1 MNMKRTRD
9 IRVIRTQT
17 ALLEALEDL
26 IKTKKLSNIT
36 ITELCTAAK
45 INRNTFYYHYN
56 NIFEF
61 LDEHKKLIIDDLNDI
76 AEISKTHNKQNLV
89 EVFAVLKKHPHFLN
103 ILISPN
109 CDLDF
114 FNEIFDVASSK
125 ASIIFSKDPNTL
137 TNRERLLC
145 SYCNAGCNAVI
156 ITWIMND
163 MKESPEEIADFIWTS
178 SKNGIFSLLFPNEEF
193 N

>member
-1 MNMKRTRD
+1 MKRTRD

-17 ALLEALEDL
+17 ALLEALEEL

-36 ITELCTAAK
+36 ITELCSAAK

-61 LDEHKKLIIDDLNDI
+61 LDEHKQIILEDLNEI
-76 AEISKTHNKQNLV
+76 SEISKTHNKQNLV
-89 EVFAVLKKHPHFLN
+89 EVFTVLKKHPHFLN

-114 FNEIFDVASSK
+114 FNEIFEIATSK
-125 ASIIFSKDPNTL
+125 SSIIFSKDSSNL
-137 TNRERLLC
+137 SNKERLLC

-156 ITWIMND
+156 ITWIMNG
-163 MKESPEEIADFIWTS
+163 MKETPEEIADFIWTS
-178 SKNGIFSLLFPNEEF
+178 SKQGVFSLLFPEEKF
-193 N
+193 E

>member
-1 MNMKRTRD
+1 MKKNRD
-9 IRVIRTQT
+9 IRIIRTQT
-17 ALLEALEDL
+17 ALLEALEEL

-89 EVFAVLKKHPHFLN
+89 EVFTVLKKHPHFLN

-109 CDLDF
+109 CNLDF

-163 MKESPEEIADFIWTS
+163 MKESPEEIADFIWLS

>member
-1 MNMKRTRD
+1 MAAFLCLLALNYSIND
-9 IRVIRTQT
+9 ILYNVKNIHVPHGRCE
-17 ALLEALEDL
+17 LLNYGQNY
-26 IKTKKLSNIT
+26 NIILDYAHT
-36 ITELCTAAK
+36 TDA
-45 INRNTFYYHYN
+45 FN
-56 NIFEF
+56 NIYEF
-61 LDEHKKLIIDDLNDI
+61 LDEHKKLIIDDLNEI

-89 EVFAVLKKHPHFLN
+89 EVFTVLKKHPHFLN

-193 N
+193 D

>member
-1 MNMKRTRD
+1 MKRTRD

-76 AEISKTHNKQNLV
+76 TEISKTHNKQNLV

-137 TNRERLLC
+137 TNRERLIC

>member
-1 MNMKRTRD
+1 MSG

-17 ALLEALEDL
+17 ALLEALEEL

-56 NIFEF
+56 NIYEF
-61 LDEHKKLIIDDLNDI
+61 LDEHKKLIIDDLNEI

>member
-1 MNMKRTRD
+1 MKRTRD

-17 ALLEALEDL
+17 ALLEALEEL
-26 IKTKKLSNIT
+26 IQTKKLSNIT

-61 LDEHKKLIIDDLNDI
+61 LDEHKKLIIDDLNEI

-163 MKESPEEIADFIWTS
+163 MKESPEEIADFIWLS